1 MRGYSE
7 DSATAGFSIFSSF
20 LFMIAMFIVPIYFSV
35 KIYKLLKN
43 HPTTCKMINKGYE
56 YIVKQ

>member
-43 HPTTCKMINKGYE
+43 HPITCKMINKGY
-56 YIVKQ
+56 